1 LIVLSRFIL
10 VVRSAAFNVAFFAMT
25 IGALL
30 TTWPVLLVP
39 RPQPALWVARNWG
52 LLTFVLLR
60 VLVGLRVE
68 IRGDVARIAGPA
80 LIASNHQSAWDTIV
94 FLWLCRLPT
103 YAMKKELMAIPIFGW
118 MAKRQGHIAVD
129 RKAGAAAFRRL
140 QRQAGAALAAGR
152 QIVLFPEGTRVA
164 PDQRRPY
171 QPGIAGLYAALRA
184 PVVPV
189 AVNSGLFWARR
200 SFIKRPGTI
209 VLEILPEIPA
219 GLERGAFLSE
229 LELRISSAAGRLIA
243 EARKADP
250 RL

>member
-1 LIVLSRFIL
+1 MSRVVL

-25 IGALL
+25 IAALL

-39 RPQPALWVARNWG
+39 RPEPALWVARQWAR
-52 LLTFVLLR
+52 LTALLLR
-60 VLVGLRVE
+60 VLVGVHVE
-68 IRGDVARIAGPA
+68 VRGDVTRLAGPI

-94 FLWLCRLPT
+94 FLELCPRAT
-103 YAMKKELMAIPIFGW
+103 YAMKKELMAIPLFGW

-140 QRQAGAALAAGR
+140 QRQASAALAAGR

-164 PDQRRPY
+164 PDVRRPY
-171 QPGIAGLYAALRA
+171 QPGIAGLYAALRV

-189 AVNSGLFWARR
+189 AVNSGLFWGRR

-219 GLERGAFLSE
+219 GLARDEFLAE

>member
-1 LIVLSRFIL
+1 MILI
-10 VVRSAAFNVAFFAMT
+10 VRSAAFNVAFFAMT
-25 IGALL
+25 IAALL
-30 TTWPVLLVP
+30 TTWPVLFSR
-39 RPQPALWVARNWG
+39 RPQGALWVARNWAR
-52 LLTFVLLR
+52 LTFLMLR
-60 VLVGLRVE
+60 VLVGIGVE
-68 IRGDVARIAGPA
+68 IRGDVTRLAGPVI
-80 LIASNHQSAWDTIV
+80 IASNHQSAWDTMV

-103 YAMKKELMAIPIFGW
+103 YAMKKELMAIPFFGW

-140 QRQAGAALAAGR
+140 QRQASAALAAGR

-164 PDQRRPY
+164 PDVRRPY

-189 AVNSGLFWARR
+189 AVNSGLFWGRR

-219 GLERGAFLSE
+219 GLARDEFLAE
-229 LELRISSAAGRLIA
+229 LEQRISSAAGRLIA